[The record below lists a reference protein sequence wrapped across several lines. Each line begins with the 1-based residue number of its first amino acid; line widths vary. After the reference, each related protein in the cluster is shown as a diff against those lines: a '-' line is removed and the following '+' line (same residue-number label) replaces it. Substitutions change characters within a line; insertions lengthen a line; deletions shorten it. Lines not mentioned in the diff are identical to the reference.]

1 MKIKLNFEVDFTKE
15 YALRHFQDEVSILGE
30 DRKQDALR
38 AIRQA
43 TIDSFTD
50 EEIQKEIIEDFK
62 CMVGFEDIENVQLEV
77 EIEGSFDEEDS
88 CN

>member
-15 YALRHFQDEVSILGE
+15 YALNEVSILGE

-50 EEIQKEIIEDFK
+50 EEMQKEIIENFK

-88 CN
+88 CD

>member
-1 MKIKLNFEVDFTKE
+1 MKIKLSFEVDFTEE
-15 YALRHFQDEVSILGE
+15 YALRYVQDRVDILDG
-30 DRKQDALR
+30 DKRQDILK

-62 CMVGFEDIENVQLEV
+62 CVVGFEDIENVQLEV

-88 CN
+88 CD

>member
-15 YALRHFQDEVSILGE
+15 YALRHFQDEVNILGE

-50 EEIQKEIIEDFK
+50 EEIQKDIITSQKD
-62 CMVGFEDIENVQLEV
+62 
-77 EIEGSFDEEDS
+77 
-88 CN
+88 